1 MIKKLG
7 FILTVFSTLC
17 ACQSPEARQPVSVQ
31 SASFVNQSVAM
42 NRQLIETQ
50 REQIEALIKSDTGQ
64 SFITSPYGFWYAYDI
79 KVEGDS
85 IQPKFGDRV
94 NFIYEVKDL
103 DNNSIYTRE
112 QIGIQEYAME
122 QEELF
127 SGLREGLKLMKTGET
142 VTFLFPS
149 HKAYGYYGDNDKIG
163 VNMPIKCR
171 VTLNSINEKRI
182 Q

>member
-1 MIKKLG
+1 M
-7 FILTVFSTLC
+7 
-17 ACQSPEARQPVSVQ
+17 
-31 SASFVNQSVAM
+31 
-42 NRQLIETQ
+42 Q
-50 REQIEALIKSDTGQ
+50 REQIETLIKADTAQ
-64 SFITSPYGFWYAYDI
+64 SFIISPNGFWYTYI
-79 KVEGDS
+79 TKVEGDS

-103 DNNSIYTRE
+103 DDNTIYTSE
-112 QIGIQEYAME
+112 HIGIQEYAME

-127 SGLREGLKLMKTGET
+127 SGLREGLKLMKAGET

-149 HKAYGYYGDNDKIG
+149 HKAYGYYGDDDKIG